1 MKKNLLKLIDRLVG
15 SFLITCLP
23 SVAVQTF
30 SRHGHFLI
38 IRPGGIGDAVLLLPM
53 LKQLADL
60 YPNAV
65 IEVLA
70 EKRNAEVF
78 RWSPVVT
85 AVWCYDKPAEFLKL
99 FTRKF
104 DLIIDTEQW
113 YRLSAVVARLLAP
126 SRLIGFGA
134 NERSRLLTDPCPY
147 TFNEYEAIV
156 FGELL
161 APIAGS
167 GFSVLVEASR
177 FMNLPIPDSGISQ
190 PYVVISPGTSIAA
203 KQWSVERFSEVAS
216 YCERCG
222 FDVVVLGG
230 KGDEGVGQSVSC
242 ALSRC
247 HNLVGRTSLTESASI
262 VSGARLM
269 ISGDSGL
276 LHVAQLQGVP
286 TVALFGPSD
295 PEKWS
300 RKGDRHSIVSA
311 GIDCAPCSRFGTIPK
326 CPHGFRCMQNITVEM
341 VVEAVKELRFCESA
355 S

>member
-1 MKKNLLKLIDRLVG
+1 MKIFLLKLIDRLVG
-15 SFLITCLP
+15 SFLITCLS

-30 SRHGHFLI
+30 SRPSHFLL

-53 LKQLADL
+53 LQQLSAI
-60 YPNAV
+60 YPDAN
-65 IEVLA
+65 IEILA

-85 AVWCYDKPAEFLKL
+85 AVWCYDKPKEFLNL

-126 SRLIGFGA
+126 SRLIGFVT

-147 TFNEYEAIV
+147 TFDKYEAIV

-161 APIAGS
+161 APIAGKS
-167 GFSVLVEASR
+167 FSILTETSR
-177 FMNLPIPDSGISQ
+177 FMNLPILDFRINQ
-190 PYVVISPGTSIAA
+190 PYVVIFPGASIAA
-203 KQWSVERFSEVAS
+203 KQWPAERFTEVAS

-230 KGDEGVGQSVSC
+230 KGDEDVGQSVSC

-247 HNLVGRTSLTESASI
+247 HNFVGKTSLTESASI
-262 VSGARLM
+262 VSGAQLM
-269 ISGDSGL
+269 ISSDSGL
-276 LHVAQLQGVP
+276 LHVAQLQGVS

-341 VVEAVKELRFCESA
+341 VVEAVKELRFCESV